1 MVTDQLRRIAVT
13 GAAGF
18 LGRALTARLS
28 SAPGVECVLAIDV
41 HPNPAITQPPP
52 NVRWATKDVREPF
65 DGLLRDHAI
74 QAVVHLAYVLRP
86 SHDRRRVRAIN
97 VGGTENLLR
106 ACRAAGVRA
115 VVYPSS
121 TTVYGAH
128 PSYRRPY
135 LETDPVNPVRGFQY
149 SEDKVLAER
158 LLLRFASEPGSS
170 SGTRVGIMR
179 APPVMGP
186 SAENFIVR
194 SLTRRVLPSPMGA
207 NVEFQFLHIDDL
219 LDGLVVML
227 MTGAS
232 GVYNVAGRGTVR
244 WREMVRVFGNTVI
257 PVPGPLLK
265 SVVGLSWMLRLQS
278 ESPACGV
285 DFIRYPWLADTA
297 KAERDLGWQPRY
309 TSPEALI
316 AARPATGVPQ

>member
-1 MVTDQLRRIAVT
+1 VTDRPTRIAVT

-18 LGRALTARLS
+18 LGRGLVAKLCSLS
-28 SAPGVECVLAIDV
+28 EVEYVLGVDV
-41 HPNPAITQPPP
+41 RPNPAISRPTRKL
-52 NVRWATKDVREPF
+52 RWAIQDVREPF

-74 QAVVHLAYVLRP
+74 EAVAHLAYVLRP
-86 SHDRRRVRAIN
+86 SRDRKRASAIN
-97 VGGTENLLR
+97 VGGTENLLQ
-106 ACRAAGVRA
+106 ACRSARVRG

-128 PSYRRPY
+128 SSYRRPY

-158 LLLRFASEPGSS
+158 LLLGFAGESGPGSR
-170 SGTRVGIMR
+170 TRVAIMR

-186 SAENFIVR
+186 SAENFIVQ

-207 NVEFQFLHIDDL
+207 NVEFQFLHIDDF
-219 LDGLVVML
+219 LDGMIAML
-227 MTGAS
+227 LSGAS
-232 GVYNVAGRGTVR
+232 GVHNVAGRGTVR

-257 PVPGPLLK
+257 PVPGPLLR
-265 SVVGLSWMLRLQS
+265 SVVGLSWALRLQS

-285 DFIRYPWLADTA
+285 DFIRYSWLADTA
-297 KAERDLGWQPRY
+297 KADRDLGWQPRY
-309 TSPEALI
+309 SSIEALL
-316 AARPATGVPQ
+316 AARPAVGAPQ